1 MILNLLLLLLLLVFF
16 LYNYVFRVVSRA
28 LIFFCPKEE
37 ESNLDMLCSLEGDL
51 KLFNNN
57 AGR

>member
-1 MILNLLLLLLLLVFF
+1 MILNLLLLLVFF
-16 LYNYVFRVVSRA
+16 LYYNYVFRVVSRG

-37 ESNLDMLCSLEGDL
+37 ESNLDMLHSLEEES
-51 KLFNNN
+51 KFFNKN